1 MSRRIAHA
9 ICSRRET
16 APIATTAELASVVV
30 SAMPAAMRH
39 GPIHPATRTFQALR
53 IAVNGELDS
62 LRRVLTA
69 GVDRLSAGG
78 RFAVIAFHSLED
90 RMVKEAFL
98 LEAKRCLCPP
108 DLPICVCGKEARLRV
123 LTRKPLRPT
132 EAEAL
137 ANPRSRSA
145 RLRVAERL

>member
-1 MSRRIAHA
+1 
-9 ICSRRET
+9 
-16 APIATTAELASVVV
+16 
-30 SAMPAAMRH
+30 
-39 GPIHPATRTFQALR
+39 
-53 IAVNGELDS
+53 
-62 LRRVLTA
+62 
-69 GVDRLSAGG
+69 VDRLSAGG

-108 DLPICVCGKEARLRV
+108 DLPVCVCGKEARLRV